1 MFQLRWGTITIRP
14 CWHFDRPLKR
24 EVCHVAIDLRQFR
37 RGGLHWYAC
46 RFGSLPNR
54 GNWERVRPAT
64 GISVT
69 AGGPLGYA
77 RSRAIV
83 EVKVING
90 SVPVLSPREKRIL
103 RRLARGYSDRAI
115 AVQIGGRPE
124 QVGEQRKRLLQKLQI
139 SSQSEIAEAAAQWA
153 SWPSYKFTTA
163 VDELHAWP
171 KHRENGGC
179 EPPS

>member
-1 MFQLRWGTITIRP
+1 MPVGS
-14 CWHFDRPLKR
+14 
-24 EVCHVAIDLRQFR
+24 
-37 RGGLHWYAC
+37 GL
-46 RFGSLPNR
+46 SNR

-69 AGGPLGYA
+69 AGGPLAYA
-77 RSRAIV
+77 RSRAIA

-90 SVPVLSPREKRIL
+90 SAPILSPREKRIL
-103 RRLARGYSDRAI
+103 LRLARGYSDRAI

-171 KHRENGGC
+171 NHRENGGC

>member
-1 MFQLRWGTITIRP
+1 ML
-14 CWHFDRPLKR
+14 
-24 EVCHVAIDLRQFR
+24 
-37 RGGLHWYAC
+37 
-46 RFGSLPNR
+46 
-54 GNWERVRPAT
+54 
-64 GISVT
+64 
-69 AGGPLGYA
+69 GPVLLQ
-77 RSRAIV
+77 RS
-83 EVKVING
+83 KLING
-90 SVPVLSPREKRIL
+90 SVPFLSPREKRIL

-163 VDELHAWP
+163 VDELQHS
-171 KHRENGGC
+171 ENDGC